1 MAYSRTHGA
10 FPPLAPAE
18 EIERRTMTAKERE
31 LYERGLEG
39 HIHGTE
45 EQVTEQLERAIQETG
60 ADEVLVTTST
70 YDREALVDSLG
81 RLAGIAGLRR

>member
-1 MAYSRTHGA
+1 
-10 FPPLAPAE
+10 
-18 EIERRTMTAKERE
+18 MTAKERG

-45 EQVTEQLERAIQETG
+45 EQVTEQLETAIRETG

-70 YDREALVDSLG
+70 YDREALAESL
-81 RLAGIAGLRR
+81 RLLAGIMGRGR